1 MSSTF
6 TVDPVEPAT
15 EPPRTIT
22 LREQAGPVLAHGG
35 DPEMRV
41 LAVEAPSLLRAI
53 HHAFA
58 EHRPLVISPDAVWLT
73 ITQGVAQ
80 HVRLNAE
87 RLRERLVRHRGR
99 ARIEVTV
106 DALSLADPAGV
117 TSAIAALRRALT
129 DNIGEGRGRLFV
141 CDFSTTTDVERT
153 ASEIV
158 LLDVCSPYYDY
169 FLAII
174 CGIPEITVTGTPD
187 DWRAILARIDVI
199 EELDLAWWTSS
210 LRPIVGHF
218 LQAAEGKPSRPFFQ
232 RIYKPKTA
240 YGWDRITGWAARLYP
255 YVGVPRADR
264 RNPLLE
270 HSIDSKLPGEDDD
283 TTQWYEG
290 PGVKLDEVPSTAS
303 SVLVHVT
310 DGVRREKLDVL
321 FEGGVLAIE
330 VDAEGRLIPRAG
342 WRARRSEVPRMADI
356 IERIRSHEGCTPRVV
371 VNGDAAV
378 SGTAE
383 LVELDEAIESASLFE
398 GAVRLVAPRER
409 RSILI
414 PVEKWNN
421 VYVTEHVQLGDGSL
435 LAFCHEAGQCWIRLR
450 ADRLGPDEHA
460 HDERCVT
467 TSETVQEIP
476 VVGRHLRAILAA
488 ALDAGGIPEL
498 TPIGPLFDALPSYL
512 KAAAR
517 AHARPKRS

>member
-1 MSSTF
+1 MSVTF
-6 TVDPVEPAT
+6 TVDPVEPAA
-15 EPPRTIT
+15 EPPATVS
-22 LREQAGPVLAHGG
+22 LREQMGTVLSHGG

-80 HVRLNAE
+80 HVRLSAE
-87 RLRERLVRHRGR
+87 RLRERLVPHRGR
-99 ARIEVTV
+99 ARIEVIV

-117 TSAIAALRRALT
+117 TIAIAALRRALT

-158 LLDVCSPYYDY
+158 LLDVYSPYYDY
-169 FLAII
+169 FLQII
-174 CGIPEITVTGTPD
+174 CGIPAITVTGTPD

-210 LRPIVGHF
+210 LRPIVQRF
-218 LQAAEGKPSRPFFQ
+218 LQAAEGKPNRPFFQ

-255 YVGVPRADR
+255 YVGVPRADS

-270 HSIDSKLPGEDDD
+270 HSIHSKLPGENED

-290 PGVKLDEVPSTAS
+290 PGVSLDEVPSTGS

-310 DGVRREKLDVL
+310 DGVNREKLDVL
-321 FEGGVLAIE
+321 FEGGVLTIE

-342 WRARRSEVPRMADI
+342 WRARRSEVPRMADV
-356 IERIRSHEGCTPRVV
+356 IERIRAHEWTPRVV
-371 VNGDAAV
+371 EGDDV
-378 SGTAE
+378 ITGTAE
-383 LVELDEAIESASLFE
+383 LVELDEAIESASLFD
-398 GAVRLVAPRER
+398 GAVRLVAPRDR
-409 RSILI
+409 RSIVI

-435 LAFCHEAGQCWIRLR
+435 LAFCHQADQSWIRLR
-450 ADRLGPDEHA
+450 ADRLMPEEHA

-467 TSETVQEIP
+467 TSEAVQEIP
-476 VVGRHLRAILAA
+476 VVGQHLRAILAA

-498 TPIGPLFDALPSYL
+498 PPIGPLFDALPSHL
-512 KAAAR
+512 RAAAR
-517 AHARPKRS
+517 PRPERG